1 MRNFVCPY
9 YFLKHIGQRSHTDE
23 KTGSLSKTG
32 MKITAKKEKDC
43 ILKLISKPE
52 LQQTLTMTQDY
63 SCCHMSYMTSDR
75 ILISCRCHL
84 LLINKKGKTIYQK
97 HDLFCHSSIDGSGR
111 HAVNNENNVFYIR
124 NKTDVYKL
132 SKNWKSTHFLKT
144 NSSLKPS
151 CVHWSTI
158 TNELLVGMY
167 RKKTMTGMVFRYNP
181 SGQLTQKIQ
190 HDNSGLDIYINP
202 NYITENNNG
211 DIVVSE
217 FIHWTGAVV
226 VTDREGR
233 YRFSYTG
240 RQKGSKFWPKGI
252 CTDELSHILVCD
264 TLNHS
269 IHMIHMDGQFL
280 CYLQTKFILSDPPI
294 SLTYDFN
301 MNRLWVGYKYSNTM
315 YAYRYTTQENAVTG
329 KY

>member
-1 MRNFVCPY
+1 
-9 YFLKHIGQRSHTDE
+9 
-23 KTGSLSKTG
+23 
-32 MKITAKKEKDC
+32 
-43 ILKLISKPE
+43 
-52 LQQTLTMTQDY
+52 MTQDY
-63 SCCHMSYMTSDR
+63 GCCHISYMASNR

-111 HAVNNENNVFYIR
+111 HTVNNENNVFYIR

-167 RKKTMTGMVFRYNP
+167 QKKTMTGMVFRYNP
-181 SGQLTQKIQ
+181 DGQLTQKIQ
-190 HDNSGLDIYINP
+190 HDNPGLDIYINP

-217 FIHWTGAVV
+217 FIHWG
-226 VTDREGR
+226 DR
-233 YRFSYTG
+233 S
-240 RQKGSKFWPKGI
+240 
-252 CTDELSHILVCD
+252 
-264 TLNHS
+264 
-269 IHMIHMDGQFL
+269 
-280 CYLQTKFILSDPPI
+280 
-294 SLTYDFN
+294 
-301 MNRLWVGYKYSNTM
+301 
-315 YAYRYTTQENAVTG
+315 
-329 KY
+329 